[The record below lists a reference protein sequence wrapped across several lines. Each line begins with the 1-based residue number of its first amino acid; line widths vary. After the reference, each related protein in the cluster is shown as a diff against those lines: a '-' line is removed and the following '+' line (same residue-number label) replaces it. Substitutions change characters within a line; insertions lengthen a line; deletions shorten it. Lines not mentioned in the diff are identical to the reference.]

1 MGECL
6 VNMETD
12 WRDMATSQWVSKIAK
27 NHQELGEKHG
37 TDSLLEPQIGNNPA
51 DTLILKR
58 ASLVL
63 VQTK

>member
-12 WRDMATSQWVSKIAK
+12 WSDMATSQQVSKFAK

-37 TDSLLEPQIGNNPA
+37 TDSLLEPLIGHNPA
-51 DTLILKR
+51 GMLILKL
-58 ASLVL
+58 ASILL
-63 VQTK
+63 VQMK